1 MNQSIEPNE
10 DQLVDFDGAM
20 LVLQNGVLRPEG
32 ASAEL
37 LHTQIR
43 FGHDYRVV
51 LTGIERLRR
60 KKIRELYSKY
70 ADIEALEKASASAEQ
85 VLQDAIKIAQAEKVQ
100 TGKKKASEIANQRVK
115 EARDAKKAAM
125 DSFRVRRM
133 EKRNDKD
140 FWLALNEINQTSNE
154 QKKVARKNATSL
166 FWGSKQLVEM
176 ACDASF
182 KDTPLYNKK
191 GEPNDP
197 PFPRFDG
204 TGNLGVQVMHTE
216 LFDERPCGVPVWA
229 SIEDLTIGKAPAF
242 FVPNLTVPVKVSG
255 ERETPF
261 RELKLRDGRSGF
273 IRVES
278 LRQGLRAEHMFAK
291 NGFAWIDPVDERAWN
306 DRSGGEPREHGKGKR
321 PLMRTK
327 LHMRVAP
334 SDGNA
339 ETFATLPMIM
349 HRPIPAGARVKR
361 LTLSKRK
368 RGPQEEWTVQITVDM
383 KGVKRIRTCG
393 EGAVAMDVG
402 WRQIDDELRVF
413 HWTGQDGKS
422 GEIRLSERMIG
433 SLRKN
438 EDLQSTRSKNLNE
451 LKATLIPWLE
461 ANKTKLPEWLRETVD
476 SRTWNARQAAL
487 PEDKRAKKG
496 WAHISSWHSERRFAL
511 IARRWEKERF
521 DGDSVGDEL
530 LVQHGEIAAQASQ
543 GRKDVL
549 AAARAAGQSRK
560 KALSLARTKHPH
572 PNLPCVGL
580 EGFAAIHAWA
590 IQDRHLWEWEEN
602 QRINA
607 LRQRREFHRLVAV
620 KLATQYETLI
630 LEDFD
635 LSKMAK
641 RPKVGEEKP
650 KDSDK
655 ARSNRH
661 MSAPGE
667 FRTILIQAFRARG
680 GHEEWQS
687 AVNTTRECHVCG
699 SVEIFDAAAQINHT
713 CVNGHEWDQD
723 ANADRVMLARHL
735 RGVPPIQKKKRED
748 KWKRVDRL
756 KDEKEEKKAAFLAET
771 AVDAAE

>member
-1 MNQSIEPNE
+1 MSHSIEPTE

-20 LVLQNGVLRPEG
+20 LVLQYGVLRPDG
-32 ASAEL
+32 DSAEL
-37 LHTQIR
+37 LHNQLR
-43 FGHDYRVV
+43 FAHDYRVV
-51 LTGIERLRR
+51 LTRIERLRR
-60 KKIRELYSKY
+60 KDVRELYAKY
-70 ADIEALEKASASAEQ
+70 SDIEALEKAVASTEAT
-85 VLQDAIKIAQAEKVQ
+85 LQDAIKIAQAEKVQ
-100 TGKKKASEIANQRVK
+100 TGKKKASEIANQRIK
-115 EARDAKKAAM
+115 EARAAKKEAE
-125 DSFRVRRM
+125 DSFRLRRM
-133 EKRNDKD
+133 EKRNDKE
-140 FWLALNEINQTSNE
+140 FWLALNEINERANE
-154 QKKVARKNATSL
+154 QKKEARKSATNL

-182 KDTPLYNKK
+182 KDTPLYSE

-204 TGNLGVQVMHTE
+204 SGNLGVQVMHTE
-216 LFDERPCGVPVWA
+216 LFDERPCGVPIWA
-229 SIEDLTIGKAPAF
+229 SLEHLTIGKAPAF
-242 FVPNLTVPVKVSG
+242 FAPSLTEPIDVAG
-255 ERETPF
+255 ERKTPF
-261 RELKLRDGRSGF
+261 REVKLPDGRSGF

-291 NGFAWIDPVDERAWN
+291 NNFGWIDPVDERAWN
-306 DRSGGEPREHGKGKR
+306 DRSGGEGREHGKGKR
-321 PLMRTK
+321 PPMRTQ

-334 SDGNA
+334 ADGDT
-339 ETFATLPMIM
+339 ETFVTLPMVM

-361 LTLSKRK
+361 LTLSKKK
-368 RGPQEEWTVQITVDM
+368 RGPQDEWTVQITVDM

-393 EGAVAMDVG
+393 QGAVAMDVG

-422 GEIRLSERMIG
+422 GEIRLSEKMIG

-438 EDLQSTRSKNLNE
+438 EDLQSTRSKNLDA
-451 LKATLIPWLE
+451 LKEKLIPWLE
-461 ANKTKLPEWLRETVD
+461 ANKAKLPDWLRETVD
-476 SRTWNARQAAL
+476 SRAWNTRQASL
-487 PEDKRAKKG
+487 PEDKRSKKG
-496 WAHISSWHSERRFAL
+496 WAHISSWRSERRFASL
-511 IARRWEKERF
+511 ARRWEQDRF

-530 LVQHGEIAAQASQ
+530 LVQHGEIAAQAAQ
-543 GRKDVL
+543 GRKEVL
-549 AAARAAGQSRK
+549 AEARAAGKSRK
-560 KALSLARTKHPH
+560 QSLALARAKHPH

-580 EGFAAIHAWA
+580 EGFAAIQAWA
-590 IQDRHLWEWEEN
+590 IQDRHLWEWQEN

-641 RPKVGEEKP
+641 RPKVGEEKA
-650 KDSDK
+650 KDSDT

-735 RGVPPIQKKKRED
+735 RGVPPIRKKKRED